1 MDSQTDEQR
10 SSGEKV
16 GEVKIEQFWR
26 DATAKDTTSGK
37 HLASRFR
44 DYPNGGWADNRTLA
58 GWRRIAGEPSLLFYD
73 DAGVAWTHCQVYDPP
88 QWWLDKPDPGE
99 GWRLLASG
107 EKLLESDQFFNS
119 VGDWVGACLKWSGG
133 FVQDGL
139 FYRRRIEPENPKIP
153 SSCDETPNS
162 SHLGQIIEVRN
173 YVDAAWERAEL
184 EALFPK
190 SEFAFVARVEKN
202 TRDFP
207 TNWRFGRLV
216 QAGCN
221 SPEKSDSSRSKD
233 NIPTGWQKIPD
244 DEPRLASDAYWS
256 LGAKDWIIIGD
267 ARLEWANSEKW
278 PAIRRVESQI
288 SMKLTADCCYT
299 LPSGHSICVT
309 EKGFEVLLCHGR
321 T

>member
-1 MDSQTDEQR
+1 MDKQADKQA
-10 SSGEKV
+10 SSSEKN

-26 DATAKDTTSGK
+26 DATAADIAKVMKGEQ
-37 HLASRFR
+37 LQARFR
-44 DYPNGGWADNRTLA
+44 DKCVPYWTEHYLCGVNGRHW
-58 GWRRIAGEPSLLFYD
+58 IAGNFRWDL
-73 DAGVAWTHCQVYDPP
+73 CQVYEHQ
-88 QWWLDKPDPGE
+88 QWWLDKPNPGE

>member
-1 MDSQTDEQR
+1 MDSQTNKQR
-10 SSGEKV
+10 SSGSQV

-26 DATAKDTTSGK
+26 DATAADIAKVMKGEQ
-37 HLASRFR
+37 LQARFR
-44 DYPNGGWADNRTLA
+44 NKCVPYWTEHYLCGVNGRHW
-58 GWRRIAGEPSLLFYD
+58 IAGNFRWDL
-73 DAGVAWTHCQVYDPP
+73 CQVYEPP
-88 QWWLDKPDPGE
+88 QWYIDKPDPGE

>member
-1 MDSQTDEQR
+1 
-10 SSGEKV
+10 
-16 GEVKIEQFWR
+16 VKIEQFWR
-26 DATAKDTTSGK
+26 DATAADIAKVMKGEQ
-37 HLASRFR
+37 LQARFR
-44 DYPNGGWADNRTLA
+44 DKCVPYWTEHYLCGVNGRHW
-58 GWRRIAGEPSLLFYD
+58 IAGNFRWDL
-73 DAGVAWTHCQVYDPP
+73 CQVYEPQ
-88 QWWLDKPDPGE
+88 QWWLDKPNPGE

-221 SPEKSDSSRSKD
+221 SPEKSDSF
-233 NIPTGWQKIPD
+233 
-244 DEPRLASDAYWS
+244 
-256 LGAKDWIIIGD
+256 
-267 ARLEWANSEKW
+267 EWANSEKW